1 MHPERNT
8 APKRLVAALLAL
20 FALAPLA
27 AAPRL
32 PPLLDEK
39 GLLALLADRSAK
51 VLLLDVRTLEEYDA
65 GHIPGAVLL
74 PYDELAAKFRE
85 ADKGRPIVVYC
96 RSGRRS
102 AIARTTL
109 LGMGYTNVSDFGA
122 YTKWSGKL
130 ATR

>member
-1 MHPERNT
+1 MRKT
-8 APKRLVAALLAL
+8 LISLALTTLVLLVAAAG
-20 FALAPLA
+20 PKV
-27 AAPRL
+27 PEL

-39 GLLALLADRSAK
+39 ALKALLADTASK
-51 VLLLDVRTLEEYDA
+51 PLLIDVRTEEEYAA
-65 GHIPGAVLL
+65 GYIPGAILL
-74 PYDELAAKFRE
+74 PYDEVAAKFKE

-122 YTKWSGKL
+122 YTKWTGKL
-130 ATR
+130 ATK

>member
-1 MHPERNT
+1 MRKT
-8 APKRLVAALLAL
+8 FVAAAFAAL
-20 FALAPLA
+20 VLGAAL

-32 PPLLDEK
+32 PALLDEK
-39 GLLALLADRSAK
+39 GLVALLSDKGAK
-51 VLLLDVRTLEEYDA
+51 ILLLDVRTAEEYAA
-65 GHIPGAVLL
+65 GHIPGSVLF

-96 RSGRRS
+96 RTGRRS
-102 AIARTTL
+102 AIARETL

-130 ATR
+130 ATN